1 MTILVTG
8 YTGRVGR
15 IVADTLVQSHGVRP
29 RALVRQAHLDAGL
42 DAPEVDLIAGDLDQP
57 ESLDA
62 ALDGIEQVFLISPV
76 SPHLRAREAALG
88 ERASRRTSPPAIV
101 KVSGLGTKLDSYVD
115 SGRWHSEAEQDLWE
129 MGLNLTALRP
139 PFFMQNL
146 AFKLDHVR
154 ETGRIESGIGS
165 AAIAMVDARDIGE
178 TAAAVLAGETVI
190 DGLSV
195 PLTGP
200 AALTYDDVATILE
213 EAMNIPVRYAPQTL
227 EDLAANLA
235 HGSMPDWHQAIMLQ
249 FNRAF
254 REGLGSEVADTVH
267 RVLGRAPRSLLEW
280 AQDYLAAGPRNP
292 FPSR

>member
-115 SGRWHSEAEQDLWE
+115 SGRWHSEAEQDLRE

-146 AFKLDHVR
+146 AFRLDHVR

-213 EAMNIPVRYAPQTL
+213 EAM
-227 EDLAANLA
+227 
-235 HGSMPDWHQAIMLQ
+235 
-249 FNRAF
+249 
-254 REGLGSEVADTVH
+254 
-267 RVLGRAPRSLLEW
+267 
-280 AQDYLAAGPRNP
+280 
-292 FPSR
+292 